1 MGPFEIT
8 KEMVVSLSDERLRD
22 LLRHLLEAEAK
33 WLGIPASGIA
43 VGGNQTAGD
52 GGVDASITWTGSPK
66 PRGWLPRRTNLF
78 QSKAETMAAAKIA
91 KEMRRN
97 GKPRPI
103 FAELAKKRGAYLI
116 FSTDDPSASAYES
129 RIEAM
134 RAAIADVPNGDRI
147 ALEFYGADK
156 IARWA
161 NQHIG
166 IAAWL
171 QGELG
176 RPRGG
181 WQRHG
186 NWSAAAQP
194 GGAYL
199 LDDTSRAKVGAG
211 YVPISEA
218 VARVRGELAVPG
230 NAVRLIGLSGMG
242 KTRLAEALF
251 DERLECGSALPQ
263 AWAIYADA
271 GLQPAVSPALLTEQ
285 LVASRTEAVIVVDN
299 CSQKLHGQLAQ
310 IVKRDTSRA
319 SLLTID
325 YDIDGEGTAGLLV
338 TLEDNSEEVLR
349 DLLEQ
354 RFPKLSQA
362 ERNHLAE
369 FSGGNAR
376 IALKIAEASGPNV
389 DLSKLKDAELLDRLF
404 QVERRGVDDT
414 GRLCAAVASL
424 VFAFYLKDKG
434 DHVAEHPTLACI
446 AGVTPDKFYR
456 DISLFVDW
464 GVAQMRGPQRAV
476 MPQPLANMLAA
487 PFIRQSDPAT
497 LITYFTAGPRRLFAS
512 FARRLGQ
519 LHDEPTAIEI
529 ARQLLESA
537 GSLGQPALLDQI
549 DIRAFVRL
557 APANPEAALAAIE
570 RELAGPNRD
579 RLLTPD
585 ERRRDYAQLLVLIA
599 HDARFFQR
607 VVAVLVEFTL
617 ADAEARDELRARS
630 HLLER
635 FWPILSFTLATQ
647 AQRLPALDAML
658 ASADEKV
665 VLLGVEALDHMLDA
679 GNFNSSLNLEFGAR
693 ALLSEWRPY
702 NGDGYEVWF
711 KAAYDRLVAISRGS
725 GEPAQRARA
734 LIAQHFRE
742 QVSVGFADMAMD
754 AMRQVRGNGFWEEG
768 WRDVNDALHF
778 QQRSE
783 GEAERIAL
791 VALER
796 DLRPRTSD
804 DFFEAFVLGEP
815 WRHWHPSGRE
825 KSSTRRVGL
834 LARATARRL
843 VREGADIA
851 PYLARVTGR
860 SGQNSAANFGF
871 GLACAAGDLEGL
883 WQQARR
889 ALEAHPRDERNP
901 AVLDGLL
908 QGARRRDRKWVS
920 AKLDSVV
927 GDSLLAPHLVELQT
941 AVPLDEA
948 AVARFSSALAEGTI
962 APGRFALLM
971 MGGVTQPIPGPALA
985 GLLRQLFAK
994 EGGALPALQV
1004 LHMRIYGDRSD
1015 GRDVDSALIDLG
1027 RDLLADPDIY
1037 TKEITRQDH
1046 GMDVIAK
1053 VALRGEDGEEAARR
1067 VCWAMMAAAQAKPHS
1082 FPDVGQICATL
1093 MRLHPRVVLEEIVAR
1108 TDNERLI
1115 GRFFGDWRRNDDDFE
1130 PNEVTIDTEAL
1141 FDWVREAPAERAVK
1155 LAYFIPYSTKHA
1167 DGSSLDWSTMATELL
1182 ALSPDPVSVLRTYE
1196 HRFFTGGGSGP
1207 LSLRFVRRRPLVA
1220 AMVEHDDA
1228 AIRAWALE
1236 ASERLE
1242 ANIVRW
1248 DELDAEDNSLFE

>member
-1 MGPFEIT
+1 MGPFEVT
-8 KEMVVSLSDERLRD
+8 KDMVAGLSDEQLRD
-22 LLRHLLEAEAK
+22 LLRRLLEAEAK
-33 WLGIPASGIA
+33 SLNIPVSGIA

-52 GGVDASITWTGSPK
+52 GGVDASIAWTGQPK
-66 PRGWLPRRTNLF
+66 PHAWLLRRTNFF
-78 QSKAETMAAAKIA
+78 QAKAETMAAAKIA
-91 KEMRRN
+91 KEMRPG
-97 GKPRPI
+97 GKPRAI
-103 FAELAKKRGAYLI
+103 FAELAKNRGAYII
-116 FSTDDPSASAYES
+116 FSTDDPSLSAYNS
-129 RIEAM
+129 RIAAM
-134 RAAIADVPNGDRI
+134 RTAIADVPNGDRI
-147 ALEFYGADK
+147 ALEFYGADR

-161 NQHIG
+161 NQHVG
-166 IAAWL
+166 TAAWL
-171 QGELG
+171 QNELG

-181 WQRHG
+181 WQPHG
-186 NWSAAAQP
+186 NWSAAAEP
-194 GGAYL
+194 GGVYL
-199 LDDTSRAKVGAG
+199 LDDTGRAKVGAC
-211 YVPISEA
+211 YVPIGEA
-218 VARVRGELAVPG
+218 VARVREQLAVPG
-230 NAVRLIGLSGMG
+230 NSVRLIGLSGMG

-251 DERLECGSALPQ
+251 DDRLEGGSALPQ
-263 AWAIYADA
+263 ARAIYADA

-299 CSQKLHGQLAQ
+299 CSQRLHGQLAQ
-310 IVKRDTSRA
+310 IVKRDTSCA
-319 SLLTID
+319 SVLTID
-325 YDIDGEGTAGLLV
+325 YDVDGEGTPGLLV
-338 TLEDNSEEVLR
+338 TLEDNSEKVLR

-424 VFAFYLKDKG
+424 VFAFYVKEQG
-434 DHVAEHPTLACI
+434 EHVAEHPTLAGI
-446 AGVTPDKFYR
+446 ADVTPDKFYR
-456 DISLFVDW
+456 EISLFVDW

-487 PFIRQSDPAT
+487 PFVRQSDPAT
-497 LITYFTAGPRRLFAS
+497 LIGHFTTGPRRLFAS

-519 LHDEPTAIEI
+519 LHDEPAAVEI
-529 ARQLLESA
+529 ARQLMQPA
-537 GSLGQPALLDQI
+537 GALGQPAILDPT
-549 DIRAFVRL
+549 DSGAFVRL

-570 RELAGPNRD
+570 RELSGPNRD

-585 ERRRDYAQLLVLIA
+585 DRRRDYAQLLVLIA
-599 HDARFFQR
+599 HDARLFQR
-607 VVAVLVEFTL
+607 VIAVLLEFTL
-617 ADAEARDELRARS
+617 ADGEVRDELRARDQ
-630 HLLER
+630 LLER

-647 AQRLPALDAML
+647 AQRLPTVDIML

-679 GNFNSSLNLEFGAR
+679 GHFNSSLNLEFGAR

-702 NGDGYEVWF
+702 NGDGYEAWF
-711 KAAYDRLVAISRGS
+711 SAAYDRLVAISRGS
-725 GEPAQRARA
+725 GEPARRARQ
-734 LIAQHFRE
+734 LVAQHFRE
-742 QVSVGFADMAMD
+742 HVSAGFANIAMD

-778 QQRSE
+778 QQRRQ
-783 GEAERIAL
+783 GEADRVALIAL
-791 VALER
+791 EQ

-834 LARATARRL
+834 LARATGKCLISER
-843 VREGADIA
+843 ADIR
-851 PYLARVTGR
+851 PHLARVTHR

-871 GLACAAGDLEGL
+871 GLARAVGDLNEL
-883 WQQARR
+883 WLQAYR
-889 ALEAHPRDERNP
+889 ALEAHPREERNP

-908 QGARRRDRKWVS
+908 QGARRRDHEWVS

-927 GDSLLAPHLVELQT
+927 RDPLLGPHLVELQT

-948 AVARFSSALAEGTI
+948 AVSRLSSALDEGTI
-962 APGRFALLM
+962 ASDRFALLM
-971 MGGVTQPIPGPALA
+971 MGRVTQPIPGPALA
-985 GLLRQLFAK
+985 GLLRKLFAK

-1004 LHMRIYGDRSD
+1004 LHMRMHGDRSD
-1015 GRDVDSALIDLG
+1015 NRDVDNALVELG
-1027 RDLLADPDIY
+1027 RELLAEPLIY
-1037 TKEITRQDH
+1037 TEKVSRQDH
-1046 GMDVIAK
+1046 GIDVIAK
-1053 VALRGEDGEEAARR
+1053 VVLRGGGGEEAARR
-1067 VCWAMMAAAQAKPHS
+1067 ACRAMLDASRAKPHLY
-1082 FPDVGQICATL
+1082 PDVGQICATI
-1093 MRLHPRVVLEEIVAR
+1093 MRLHPRVVLDEIVAKS
-1108 TDNERLI
+1108 DNDRLI

-1130 PNEVTIDTEAL
+1130 PNEVKIDTEVL
-1141 FDWVREAPAERAVK
+1141 FDWVREDPAERAVK
-1155 LAYFIPYSTKHA
+1155 LAYFIPYSTKHT
-1167 DGSSLDWSTMATELL
+1167 DGSNLDWTPMAMELL
-1182 ALSPDPVSVLRTYE
+1182 SLSPDPVAVLRTFE
-1196 HRFFTGGGSGP
+1196 NRFFTGGSSGP

-1220 AMVEHDDA
+1220 AMAENEDA
-1228 AIRAWALE
+1228 AVRAWAAE

-1248 DELDAEDNSLFE
+1248 DERDAADNSLFE